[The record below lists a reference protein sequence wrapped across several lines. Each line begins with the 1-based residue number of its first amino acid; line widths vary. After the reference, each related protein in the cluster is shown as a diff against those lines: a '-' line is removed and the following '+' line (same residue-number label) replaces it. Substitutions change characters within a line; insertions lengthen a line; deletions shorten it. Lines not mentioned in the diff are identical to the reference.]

1 MTGHI
6 IDTVREDH
14 NEIQACYGRIVS
26 SADRQE
32 QIRFQNLFTWALARN
47 TVGKE
52 LVVYPAYEKHLS
64 AGAATAEKRRKQ
76 NHTVKEH
83 LKKFQTL
90 DPTNPTFIPTVKG
103 LMEVLSPQMREEE
116 NNDLVDLEQVLSD
129 HDSISLSKSFNR
141 TKIFMPSRAHPS
153 APSKPPFE
161 TVVGLLT
168 APIDQLGDLFR
179 KWPHEKDVQT

>member
-6 IDTVREDH
+6 IDTVKEDH
-14 NEIQACYGRIVS
+14 GEIQACYGRIVS

-47 TVGKE
+47 TVGKD

-64 AGAATAEKRRKQ
+64 EGSTLAEKRRKE
-76 NHTVKEH
+76 NHAVKGQ

-90 DPTNPTFIPTVKG
+90 DPSNPTFIPTIRG
-103 LMEVLSPQMREEE
+103 LMEILSPQMREEE
-116 NNDLVDLEQVLSD
+116 NSDLVDLEQVLSD
-129 HDSISLSKSFNR
+129 HDSISLAKSFNR
-141 TKIFMPSRAHPS
+141 TKIFMPSRAHPG

-179 KWPHEKDVQT
+179 KWPHEKDVHT

>member
-1 MTGHI
+1 
-6 IDTVREDH
+6 
-14 NEIQACYGRIVS
+14 
-26 SADRQE
+26 
-32 QIRFQNLFTWALARN
+32 
-47 TVGKE
+47 
-52 LVVYPAYEKHLS
+52 
-64 AGAATAEKRRKQ
+64 
-76 NHTVKEH
+76 
-83 LKKFQTL
+83 
-90 DPTNPTFIPTVKG
+90 
-103 LMEVLSPQMREEE
+103 MEVLSPQMREEE
-116 NNDLVDLEQVLSD
+116 NSDLVDLEQVLSD

>member
-6 IDTVREDH
+6 VDTVREDH

-76 NHTVKEH
+76 NRAVSN
-83 LKKFQTL
+83 LPAGARSARRPWTL
-90 DPTNPTFIPTVKG
+90 ID
-103 LMEVLSPQMREEE
+103 SPAR
-116 NNDLVDLEQVLSD
+116 
-129 HDSISLSKSFNR
+129 SKS
-141 TKIFMPSRAHPS
+141 I
-153 APSKPPFE
+153 
-161 TVVGLLT
+161 
-168 APIDQLGDLFR
+168 
-179 KWPHEKDVQT
+179 